1 MMEIL
6 STGEKIK
13 RARIYNGITLKQV
26 CEDKISVSKMSCIE
40 NNKIKSEDWVL
51 EFISKK
57 LELPMEYLLKDVRE
71 QIEENIGN
79 LEKRIFSSG
88 LEADLKYNLEYAV
101 EYNEYDLAFKILHIL
116 FQWYLKEEQ
125 FMKIEEMIANYYD
138 ICQKSNGTFDYII
151 YHQDMAK
158 YFYLNKEYMQAGSY
172 YENII
177 NLLEKNNIKDWDTK
191 GDAVYHSAICYNIVG
206 RYDKVTENYNELFK
220 LKDLVKD
227 QLLKANIYLMLS
239 IIEMRTG
246 KELQAFEMEKIASNL
261 YGNGED
267 KIQGRIYFFN
277 ALIQLGKTEVAL
289 SYMEETIEIC
299 TKEFE
304 HLLGSVLIFLV
315 KNLINENL
323 LDKAQEKCDEA
334 LDCAI
339 SSDNIKLIEKAYFY
353 KAKILQKKGKFSE
366 SEMYINLSLDALMK
380 FGTKTEIQQRYL
392 DMGNMYYTLGEVK
405 DSLKYFNLSL
415 NLEKQI

>member
-158 YFYLNKEYMQAGSY
+158 YFYLNKEYMQPCSIA
-172 YENII
+172 
-177 NLLEKNNIKDWDTK
+177 TFA
-191 GDAVYHSAICYNIVG
+191 AVSA
-206 RYDKVTENYNELFK
+206 
-220 LKDLVKD
+220 
-227 QLLKANIYLMLS
+227 
-239 IIEMRTG
+239 
-246 KELQAFEMEKIASNL
+246 
-261 YGNGED
+261 
-267 KIQGRIYFFN
+267 
-277 ALIQLGKTEVAL
+277 
-289 SYMEETIEIC
+289 
-299 TKEFE
+299 
-304 HLLGSVLIFLV
+304 
-315 KNLINENL
+315 
-323 LDKAQEKCDEA
+323 
-334 LDCAI
+334 AI
-339 SSDNIKLIEKAYFY
+339 
-353 KAKILQKKGKFSE
+353 
-366 SEMYINLSLDALMK
+366 
-380 FGTKTEIQQRYL
+380 
-392 DMGNMYYTLGEVK
+392 
-405 DSLKYFNLSL
+405 
-415 NLEKQI
+415 